1 MYNTPFTKI
10 MVKKEHIDSL
20 SVGFII
26 YLITQGMS
34 FICIFYVLVY
44 YPLTYMLGSTCLSD
58 NSLLMM
64 LFDYILPQGYWL
76 VYLPAVLLMSMTYV
90 YMVLPLYNQEQ
101 LLKHSECKDI
111 QEFSRIFVDDK
122 SKLYQSENMDME
134 LPGVEDL
141 MIHKVNERLYRNKN
155 SDLYNDPDWITKDIY
170 I

>member
-1 MYNTPFTKI
+1 MQNAVYKN
-10 MVKKEHIDSL
+10 MVKKEQIDSL

-26 YLITQGMS
+26 YLITQAMS
-34 FICIFYVLVY
+34 FICVFYVLVY

-76 VYLPAVLLMSMTYV
+76 VYLPAVLLMTMAYI
-90 YMVLPLYNQEQ
+90 YMFLPLYNREK
-101 LLKHSECKDI
+101 LLVHSESEDMH
-111 QEFSRIFVDDK
+111 EFSRVFVDDK
-122 SKLYQSENMDME
+122 SKLYENENMDIE

-141 MIHKVNERLYRNKN
+141 MIHKVNQRLYRNKN

>member
-1 MYNTPFTKI
+1 MQNTVYKI

-76 VYLPAVLLMSMTYV
+76 
-90 YMVLPLYNQEQ
+90 
-101 LLKHSECKDI
+101 LLKHSECEDI
-111 QEFSRIFVDDK
+111 QEFSRVFVDDK